1 MLGVILLEVFYG
13 LRRHMEKLKMENLK
27 KKDNFIFIE

>member
-13 LRRHMEKLKMENLK
+13 VKKLKMENLK